1 MFIIVP
7 TISRVLGV
15 AGIGGIIAFLISLF
29 SGGEG
34 LGGIWDT
41 IRGLFGNLF

>member
-15 AGIGGIIAFLISLF
+15 AGIGGIIALLISLF
-29 SGGEG
+29 SGEG

-41 IRGLFGNLF
+41 ITGFFGNLS